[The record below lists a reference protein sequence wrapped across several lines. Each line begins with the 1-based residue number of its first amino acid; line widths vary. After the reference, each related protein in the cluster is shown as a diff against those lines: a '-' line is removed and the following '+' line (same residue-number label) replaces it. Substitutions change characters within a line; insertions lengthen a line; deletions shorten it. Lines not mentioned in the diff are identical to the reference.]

1 MSFSIQ
7 ERCQIQY
14 GAQEINF
21 AMKNLK
27 NRSFPNNLRS
37 YAPNWLRVLVT
48 WINLK
53 RIAVVGLLLP
63 GKCFVQI
70 TPNSV
75 DKMGYFPGLRGETRA
90 YNHDTSMAQKS
101 LAIDGNR
108 VIMLRM
114 MLQQVASLDSGDYAE
129 LGTYR
134 GISARLILRHM
145 HPDAKLHCFD
155 TFDGFDDKD
164 TRKETSEVRNR
175 GIDGAFSDTSLR
187 RAEKY
192 VLDGKSSDDRLCFH
206 KGFFPDTFKGLEKCS
221 WRFVHLDP
229 DLYAPTLE
237 GLRCFYPRLVP
248 GGVILLHD
256 YYSFF
261 AGVRRAAN
269 EFFSP
274 LGIVV
279 MPMVDKAGTGIVIKP
294 TNEALA
300 SRNVIDRPNIATAT

>member
-1 MSFSIQ
+1 M
-7 ERCQIQY
+7 R
-14 GAQEINF
+14 
-21 AMKNLK
+21 NLK
-27 NRSFPNNLRS
+27 NRSFSNIIRS

-70 TPNSV
+70 KPNSV
-75 DKMGYFPGLRGETRA
+75 DKMGYFPGLRQEIKS

-101 LAIDGNR
+101 LAVDGNR
-108 VIMLRM
+108 VNMLRV
-114 MLQQVASLDSGDYAE
+114 MLRQVASLPGGDYAE

-145 HPDAKLHCFD
+145 HPDAELHCFD

-164 TRKETSEVRNR
+164 TRAETPEVRNR

-192 VLDGKSSDDRLCFH
+192 ILDGKSSDDRLCFH
-206 KGFFPDTFKGLEKCS
+206 KGFFPDTFKGLEKHS

-229 DLYAPTLE
+229 DLYAPTLD
-237 GLRCFYPRLVP
+237 GLKFFYPRLVP

-261 AGVRRAAN
+261 AGVRRAAD
-269 EFFSP
+269 EYFTP

-294 TNEALA
+294 TVDQFATHSDNA
-300 SRNVIDRPNIATAT
+300 SGDVPVVN